1 LGNSRASRRGSHVQL
16 DVDVAHFEILP
27 TAGADDRAIGHVQA
41 STEIKVLVI
50 DGAGETFCAGDDITE
65 MHTWGNPTAS
75 FAPGPRLPGAC

>member
-50 DGAGETFCAGDDITE
+50 EGAGETFCAGDDITE
-65 MHTWGNPTAS
+65 IHPGATPTA
-75 FAPGPRLPGAC
+75 